1 MQKQRRHHLRGERR
15 LAEPARV
22 AARDLAQIEALSDDA
37 NNQPGQVVLCH
48 VILNARRQQM
58 RLVNLPGAKVLALR
72 PAKNQ
77 TRPNFASDYSDRL
90 LVAPLLRTL
99 MVGQDADAL

>member
-1 MQKQRRHHLRGERR
+1 
-15 LAEPARV
+15 
-22 AARDLAQIEALSDDA
+22 
-37 NNQPGQVVLCH
+37 
-48 VILNARRQQM
+48 M

-99 MVGQDADAL
+99 MVGQDADALGAGVASMGIFLLMAVVLLIRPKGLFVSNA